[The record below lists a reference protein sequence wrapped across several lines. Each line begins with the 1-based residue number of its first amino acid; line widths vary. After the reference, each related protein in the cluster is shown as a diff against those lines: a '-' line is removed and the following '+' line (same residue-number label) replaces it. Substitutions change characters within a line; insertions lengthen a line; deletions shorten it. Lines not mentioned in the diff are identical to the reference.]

1 MPIDNVVGGAR
12 HLRRA
17 VGRGPQGGKG
27 ADVDHGRRGESRGS
41 GKCSG
46 KSDDRLNEG
55 PSRDDCDGVMSEDTT
70 SLRSRTSDSVVT
82 SDPNGSAREALSF
95 CLSLIEAKDSCT
107 RGHCAR
113 VATVAMR
120 IASRLGLDE
129 SDIQLIGASALV
141 HDLGKVGVP
150 DSILSKPGRLTDGEL
165 EVVRR
170 HPQIGQ
176 RLIAG
181 FDALRFA
188 SDAVLWHHERWD
200 GMGYPHRARG
210 CETPL
215 AARIICV
222 ADSFD
227 AMCSERPYAR
237 AMTTA
242 RAAEEVIGCSGTQF
256 DPEIASLFCEHDP
269 ESWLPA
275 ESSSDSDLPG
285 AIGSVCGIVPATAT
299 VCRQVS
305 KLSRSG
311 ARKADM
317 LEAEAPFVKMVA
329 GSLTPAER
337 LVLEL
342 YYAEKLAVAE
352 IAEVL
357 ETTEDAVRCT
367 LEGVRRRVTVARK
380 ALIDALVEA

>member
-1 MPIDNVVGGAR
+1 MAC
-12 HLRRA
+12 
-17 VGRGPQGGKG
+17 GK
-27 ADVDHGRRGESRGS
+27 SS
-41 GKCSG
+41 GKL
-46 KSDDRLNEG
+46 DDRLNRPPG
-55 PSRDDCDGVMSEDTT
+55 RDDCDGVMSEDTT
-70 SLRSRTSDSVVT
+70 SPRSRTSDSVVT
-82 SDPNGSAREALSF
+82 SDPSGSAPEALSF
-95 CLSLIEAKDSCT
+95 CLSLIEAKDPFT
-107 RGHCAR
+107 HVHCAR

-120 IASRLGLDE
+120 IAARMGFDAA
-129 SDIQLIGASALV
+129 DIQLIGASALV

-150 DSILSKPGRLTDGEL
+150 ESILNKRGRLTDSEF
-165 EVVRR
+165 EAVRR
-170 HPQIGQ
+170 HPVIGH

-181 FDALRFA
+181 FDSLRFA
-188 SDAVLWHHERWD
+188 ADAVLWHHERWD
-200 GMGYPHRARG
+200 GAGYPHRARG

-227 AMCSERPYAR
+227 AMCSERPYAH
-237 AMTTA
+237 AMTTSQ
-242 RAAEEVIGCSGTQF
+242 AADEVGSCGGSQF
-256 DPEIASLFCEHDP
+256 DPDIASLFGAHDP
-269 ESWLPA
+269 ESWLAP
-275 ESSSDSDLPG
+275 ESSCESDLPC

-311 ARKADM
+311 ARKAEM

-342 YYAEKLAVAE
+342 YYAEKLAVSE
-352 IAEVL
+352 IADVL
-357 ETTEDAVRCT
+357 ETTEEAVRRT
-367 LEGVRRRVTVARK
+367 LDGVKRRVTVARK

>member
-1 MPIDNVVGGAR
+1 
-12 HLRRA
+12 
-17 VGRGPQGGKG
+17 
-27 ADVDHGRRGESRGS
+27 
-41 GKCSG
+41 
-46 KSDDRLNEG
+46 
-55 PSRDDCDGVMSEDTT
+55 MSEDT
-70 SLRSRTSDSVVT
+70 SSHRSRTSDSVVT
-82 SDPNGSAREALSF
+82 SDLGGSAGGALSF
-95 CLSLIEAKDSCT
+95 CLSLIEAKDSFT
-107 RGHCAR
+107 HGHCAR

-120 IASRLGLDE
+120 IAERMGFDAA
-129 SDIQLIGASALV
+129 DIQLIGASALV

-150 DSILSKPGRLTDGEL
+150 DAILNKPGRLTEAEFD
-165 EVVRR
+165 VVRR
-170 HPQIGQ
+170 HPEIGQ

-181 FDALRFA
+181 FDSLRFA
-188 SDAVLWHHERWD
+188 ADAVLWHHERWD
-200 GMGYPHRARG
+200 GAGYPHRARG

-227 AMCSERPYAR
+227 AMCSERPYAP
-237 AMTTA
+237 AMTSS
-242 RAAEEVIGCSGTQF
+242 RAAREVVSCGGAQF
-256 DPEIASLFCEHDP
+256 DPDIASLFGVHDP
-269 ESWLPA
+269 DSWLA
-275 ESSSDSDLPG
+275 SESSSDSGLPC

-311 ARKADM
+311 ARKAEM

-342 YYAEKLAVAE
+342 YYAEKLAVSE

-357 ETTEDAVRCT
+357 ETTEDAVRRT
-367 LEGVRRRVTVARK
+367 LDGVRRRVTVARK

>member
-1 MPIDNVVGGAR
+1 
-12 HLRRA
+12 
-17 VGRGPQGGKG
+17 
-27 ADVDHGRRGESRGS
+27 
-41 GKCSG
+41 
-46 KSDDRLNEG
+46 
-55 PSRDDCDGVMSEDTT
+55 MSEDT
-70 SLRSRTSDSVVT
+70 SSHRSRTSDSVVT
-82 SDPNGSAREALSF
+82 SDLGGSAGGALSF
-95 CLSLIEAKDSCT
+95 CLSLIEAKDSFT
-107 RGHCAR
+107 HGHCAR

-120 IASRLGLDE
+120 IAERMGFDAA
-129 SDIQLIGASALV
+129 DIQLIGASALV

-150 DSILSKPGRLTDGEL
+150 DAILNKPGRLTETEFD
-165 EVVRR
+165 VVRR
-170 HPQIGQ
+170 HPEIGQ
-176 RLIAG
+176 RLIGG
-181 FDALRFA
+181 FDSLRFA
-188 SDAVLWHHERWD
+188 ADAVLWHHERWD
-200 GMGYPHRARG
+200 GAGYPHRARG

-227 AMCSERPYAR
+227 AMCSERPYAP
-237 AMTTA
+237 AMTSS
-242 RAAEEVIGCSGTQF
+242 RAAHEIVSCGGTQF
-256 DPEIASLFCEHDP
+256 DPDIASLFGVHDP
-269 ESWLPA
+269 DSWLA
-275 ESSSDSDLPG
+275 SESSSDSDLPC

-311 ARKADM
+311 ARKAEM

-342 YYAEKLAVAE
+342 YYAEKLAVSE

-357 ETTEDAVRCT
+357 ETTEDAVRRT
-367 LEGVRRRVTVARK
+367 LDGVRRRVTVARK